1 MVRQYDGSGGDE
13 AVARH
18 RFLRH
23 AALCKR
29 EGRRHDEAL
38 SRTRCLDSPR
48 PTRMSPA
55 PEGHYD
61 LLTLGETLMRLSP
74 PGEQRLDQAR
84 LFEIGVGGSEL
95 NVGCLLARLGR
106 RVAWVSRLPA
116 GPLGRIVDGEARRHG
131 VDTRWVRWIENTR
144 LGLMFYE
151 PGPEPRTSRVIYDRK
166 HSAASE
172 LGFEDAPWDALV
184 QASTWLH
191 LSGIT
196 PALGPSCRAL
206 ILHLAAFAAAA
217 GKLVSYDLNYR
228 STLTTPSDARAVLEV
243 AAPHLHLLVLAE
255 RDAQNVLGF
264 TEAGEQLATAI
275 TARYG
280 VPLVALT
287 RPPTAEPGT
296 LLLARGEFRY
306 APRYVVEVVDR
317 IGAGDSFVAGMIH
330 GLLDGDLDLAIRL
343 GAFAAAIGL
352 ATPGDINYLGPEDIA
367 RFHANTIG
375 GLER

>member
-1 MVRQYDGSGGDE
+1 MTASLDG
-13 AVARH
+13 R
-18 RFLRH
+18 
-23 AALCKR
+23 
-29 EGRRHDEAL
+29 
-38 SRTRCLDSPR
+38 
-48 PTRMSPA
+48 
-55 PEGHYD
+55 YD
-61 LLTLGETLMRLSP
+61 LLTLGETLLRLSP
-74 PGEQRLDQAR
+74 PGQQRLDQAR

-131 VDTRWVRWIENTR
+131 VDTSWVRWIENAR

-151 PGPEPRTSRVIYDRK
+151 PGPLPRTSRVIYDRK

-172 LGFEDAPWDALV
+172 LGFEDAPWEALV
-184 QASTWLH
+184 QASGWLH

-206 ILHLAAFAAAA
+206 VLHLATLAAAA
-217 GKLVSYDLNYR
+217 GKPVSYDLNYR
-228 STLTTPSDARAVLEV
+228 ATLTNPSDARATLEG

-264 TEAGEQLATAI
+264 AEAGEGLATAI
-275 TARYG
+275 AARYG

-287 RPPTAEPGT
+287 RPPDADTGT
-296 LLLARGEFRY
+296 LLLTRGEFRY
-306 APRYVVEVVDR
+306 APRFEVEVVDR
-317 IGAGDSFVAGMIH
+317 IGAGDSFVAGLIH
-330 GLLDGDLDLAIRL
+330 GLLDDDLDQAIRL
-343 GAFAAAIGL
+343 AGFAAAIGL

-367 RFHANTIG
+367 RFHADRIG